1 MSADAAP
8 GGYRLALSAY
18 LIWGLAPLFWKLL
31 DVPAMQLTAHR
42 FWQVLVIG
50 AVILWVRDRRS
61 IRSLVADRRLTLV
74 HLGAGALLAV
84 NWLVYV
90 YSIAT
95 DRVVDSSLGYFIN
108 PLLSVAIGVAIGERL
123 TPLRWLAVGSAAVGV
138 VIITIDAGSL
148 PWISLV
154 LASTFAVYGLIKK
167 MSPRDSL
174 GGLTTEMLLIA
185 PLAVGYL
192 AWLAWTGDVETGGS
206 VSKIAL
212 LGLGAIT
219 TAPLVLFGAAAK
231 RIPLWTVGL
240 LQFLAP
246 SLQFLL
252 GVFVFGEALGR
263 NRLVG
268 FVVIWFGLALFGYD
282 TLKRRE
288 RLDSVVVVEATAGLA
303 AEQPGLDH
311 SGQQGRGSVQL
322 LPELVVQRIGH
333 RHRGVETDQV
343 GQGQRAHRMGAAGDH
358 SLVDVLL
365 GGEPGFEHADR
376 RQDVGD
382 QQGVDDE
389 AGPVLG
395 MNDPLAQLI
404 GSKALGPFAG
414 LVRRV
419 ERRDQ
424 LHQVEHRHRVEEVDA
439 DHMLRSTG
447 RHRQFHDRDR

>member
-50 AVILWVRDRRS
+50 GLILWVRDRRS
-61 IRSLVADRRLTLV
+61 IRSLLADRRLALV
-74 HLGAGALLAV
+74 HLGAGALLSV

-90 YSIAT
+90 YAIAT

-123 TPLRWLAVGSAAVGV
+123 TPLRWLAVGAATVGV
-138 VIITIDAGSL
+138 VILTIDAGRL

-167 MSPRDSL
+167 LSPRDSL
-174 GGLTTEMLLIA
+174 GGLTTEMLLMA
-185 PLAVGYL
+185 PLAVAYL
-192 AWLAWTGDVETGGS
+192 VWLASTGDFETGGA
-206 VSKIAL
+206 VSTVSL

-252 GVFVFGEALGR
+252 GVFVFDEALGSG
-263 NRLVG
+263 RLLG
-268 FVVIWFGLALFGYD
+268 FAVIWFGLALFAYD
-282 TLKRRE
+282 TLQRRD
-288 RLDSVVVVEATAGLA
+288 RGTSAVVVETPRGLA
-303 AEQPGLDH
+303 AQ
-311 SGQQGRGSVQL
+311 
-322 LPELVVQRIGH
+322 
-333 RHRGVETDQV
+333 
-343 GQGQRAHRMGAAGDH
+343 
-358 SLVDVLL
+358 
-365 GGEPGFEHADR
+365 
-376 RQDVGD
+376 
-382 QQGVDDE
+382 
-389 AGPVLG
+389 
-395 MNDPLAQLI
+395 
-404 GSKALGPFAG
+404 
-414 LVRRV
+414 
-419 ERRDQ
+419 
-424 LHQVEHRHRVEEVDA
+424 
-439 DHMLRSTG
+439 
-447 RHRQFHDRDR
+447 